1 MESLVLDHDGRIE
14 AIVYPDLDKA
24 DAHGIDEKT
33 LESIME
39 QNRATLNGMIPK
51 YAAVA
56 KIGLTFEEF
65 EKTATKKIKRRLYSV
80 G

>member
-14 AIVYPDLDKA
+14 AIVYPDVEKVDQ
-24 DAHGIDEKT
+24 HGIDEKA
-33 LESIME
+33 LEAIME

-51 YAAVA
+51 YAAIA
-56 KIGLTFEEF
+56 KIGLTYEEF
-65 EKTATKKIKRRLYSV
+65 EKTATKKIKRRLYSL